1 MHIFRKKLLE
11 IFGGMEYS
19 QYFCIRFREHR
30 HGGCLRESKDR
41 DLWKVY
47 IDREVVQEQTSTLFI
62 YSVEDLGRTTVQF
75 LEKNIFGSVL
85 KTDNK
90 LIE

>member
-1 MHIFRKKLLE
+1 MHIFRKKLSG

-30 HGGCLRESKDR
+30 HGGCLRDSKDR

-75 LEKNIFGSVL
+75 LEKKIFGSVL

-90 LIE
+90 RIE

>member
-62 YSVEDLGRTTVQF
+62 V
-75 LEKNIFGSVL
+75 
-85 KTDNK
+85 
-90 LIE
+90 

>member
-1 MHIFRKKLLE
+1 MRLFRKKLPE
-11 IFGGMEYS
+11 RFGGMEYS

-30 HGGCLRESKDR
+30 HGGCLRDSK
-41 DLWKVY
+41 
-47 IDREVVQEQTSTLFI
+47 RERSLKGLHRQRSSTRANFHII

-90 LIE
+90 RIE

>member
-1 MHIFRKKLLE
+1 MRLFRKKLLE
-11 IFGGMEYS
+11 RFGGMEYL

-90 LIE
+90 RIE

>member
-1 MHIFRKKLLE
+1 MEWNIRSTFASAFENTATVVVWE
-11 IFGGMEYS
+11 IA
-19 QYFCIRFREHR
+19 
-30 HGGCLRESKDR
+30 KDR
-41 DLWKVY
+41 DLLKVY
-47 IDREVVQEQTSTLFI
+47 IDREVVQEQTSTLL

-90 LIE
+90 RIE

>member
-1 MHIFRKKLLE
+1 MA
-11 IFGGMEYS
+11 
-19 QYFCIRFREHR
+19 
-30 HGGCLRESKDR
+30 KDR

-47 IDREVVQEQTSTLFI
+47 IDREVVQEQTSTLL

-90 LIE
+90 RIE